1 MGPVKKM
8 PTIWHKPD
16 DTIPSFF
23 HNWYIVGTQY
33 LCIHYTT
40 FGGYLLYYNLL
51 SYMQKV
57 THFPLYFQLSGVC
70 VFTLDMD
77 LNSKQR
83 GLGLRGLI
91 EIFTQVEFHL
101 LFQRYTCTFLLT
113 YLPYSEIRV
122 LYVMCIKAAAG
133 RLSFPIPHQNIVSP
147 PSRQYEV

>member
-77 LNSKQR
+77 LNSKQG
-83 GLGLRGLI
+83 GLGKLGPYRNIYFNGI
-91 EIFTQVEFHL
+91 RVP
-101 LFQRYTCTFLLT
+101 YLLT
-113 YLPYSEIRV
+113 YLPYSEISV
-122 LYVMCIKAAAG
+122 YVMCIKAAAG
-133 RLSFPIPHQNIVSP
+133 HRLSFPIPHQNIVSP